1 MKQTT
6 KILVLL
12 LLVLALCVPML
23 GCSKLLDLRLFSPF
37 YDTSSS
43 EAESMLESLV
53 AAIESRDAD
62 AVKSLFSK
70 QVQETAPNLSDSI
83 SALFQF
89 YQGEMQSYE
98 RYGPGTSAMKEGQIH
113 KEEIF
118 CSFDVTTTTGIY
130 RIAFLCCTVDTEF
143 PDKVGLV
150 SVYIIR
156 AEDSDP
162 DRAYWGIDNEND
174 IWKPGINIE

>member
-12 LLVLALCVPML
+12 LLLALCLPMM
-23 GCSKLLDLRLFSPF
+23 GCTQLLEHQLFSRF
-37 YDTSSS
+37 YNTDKSQ
-43 EAESMLESLV
+43 AKAMLESLV
-53 AAIESRDAD
+53 AAMESGDTD

-70 QVQETAPNLSDSI
+70 QVQETVPNFGDSI
-83 SALFQF
+83 SALLRF
-89 YQGEMQSYE
+89 YQGEMQSYICH
-98 RYGPGTSAMKEGQIH
+98 GPGSSTSKEGHIYK
-113 KEEIF
+113 KELV
-118 CSFDVTTTTGIY
+118 CSFDVTTTVGVY
-130 RIAFLCCTVDTEF
+130 RIALLFCNVDTAF
-143 PDKVGLV
+143 PEKVGLA

-174 IWKPGINIE
+174 IWNPGIHIE